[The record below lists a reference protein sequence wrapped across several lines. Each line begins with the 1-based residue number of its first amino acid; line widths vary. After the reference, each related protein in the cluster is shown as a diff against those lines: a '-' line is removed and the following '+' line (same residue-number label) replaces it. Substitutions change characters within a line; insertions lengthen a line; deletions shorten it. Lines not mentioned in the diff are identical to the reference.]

1 MIYSTFLRSEW
12 SIVRSELLAKG
23 GTLEKR
29 PSLHLHKVLTLSNK
43 VSPQTLQTFLVQ
55 WMFLTG
61 ETNHI
66 QLNSMNYKKKWSA
79 VLIETWTIN
88 IRSKQ

>member
-1 MIYSTFLRSEW
+1 
-12 SIVRSELLAKG
+12 
-23 GTLEKR
+23 
-29 PSLHLHKVLTLSNK
+29 